1 MLSVRPAT
9 AYDGDGAV
17 YWVRRHHLSPWA
29 LHEMFIGGRLV
40 SPNYA
45 HRSPRIL
52 FAQGSHATW
61 KGAQVEWQET

>member
-29 LHEMFIGGRLV
+29 LPDMTLSTRLV
-40 SPNYA
+40 CTNYA
-45 HRSPRIL
+45 HRLCSNRL
-52 FAQGSHATW
+52 THTACHAEG
-61 KGAQVEWQET
+61 KKDEVEY